1 LSSVAEPEW
10 EAAARAAGEQFMFQ
24 LYADGDESWVLD
36 TAEKAADLGCKALCV
51 TVDVPTFGRRERHLH
66 RRQVIAGRP
75 FGGLRHG
82 EANRGRSDWS
92 LIERLRRAVD
102 VPLMVKGI
110 QTAED
115 AALAHERGVDVV
127 YVSNHGGRQLDH
139 CGAAV
144 DALPEVL
151 SALRGT
157 AEVVVD
163 GGFMRGTDILK
174 GSARG
179 AARMGL
185 GRLQAL
191 ALGAAGEEGVYRML
205 EIIEQELCVDMKLLG
220 VNRCDELDG
229 TYLQP
234 AVPVAPPGAFS
245 AFPLL

>member
-127 YVSNHGGRQLDH
+127 YVSNHGGRQLYH
-139 CGAAV
+139 FFAAV
-144 DALPEVL
+144 AALYEVL
-151 SALRGT
+151 SALCGM
-157 AEVVVD
+157 VYVFDV
-163 GGFMRGTDILK
+163 GGYELSMDH
-174 GSARG
+174 
-179 AARMGL
+179 MH
-185 GRLQAL
+185 
-191 ALGAAGEEGVYRML
+191 GV
-205 EIIEQELCVDMKLLG
+205 
-220 VNRCDELDG
+220 
-229 TYLQP
+229 
-234 AVPVAPPGAFS
+234 
-245 AFPLL
+245 